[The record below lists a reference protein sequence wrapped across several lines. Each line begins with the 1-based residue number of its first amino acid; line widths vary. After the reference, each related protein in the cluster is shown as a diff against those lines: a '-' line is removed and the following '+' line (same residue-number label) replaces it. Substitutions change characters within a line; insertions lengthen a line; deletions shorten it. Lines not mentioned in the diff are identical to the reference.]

1 MHYVDIRIARV
12 ISEHYIE
19 QANRARQV
27 RAIPDP
33 GLRLWLGHRLIS
45 WGNRLSP
52 REPGIA

>member
-1 MHYVDIRIARV
+1 MHYIDIRIARLV
-12 ISEHYIE
+12 SEHYIE

-45 WGNRLSP
+45 WGERISP